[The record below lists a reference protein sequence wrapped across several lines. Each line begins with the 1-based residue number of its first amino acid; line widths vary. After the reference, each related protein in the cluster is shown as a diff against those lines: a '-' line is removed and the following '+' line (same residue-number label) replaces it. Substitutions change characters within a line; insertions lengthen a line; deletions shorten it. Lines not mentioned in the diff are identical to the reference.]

1 MKRMDLHPSRGAMS
15 SFIQGTVEKWP
26 DADKVDFLR
35 HLRDRREDQSLSPQ
49 IGIRYSWAN
58 GALNL
63 LISLDPSPD
72 RTGLFRF
79 LSSR

>member
-1 MKRMDLHPSRGAMS
+1 M
-15 SFIQGTVEKWP
+15 QGTVEQWP
-26 DADKVDFLR
+26 DANKVDFLR
-35 HLRDRREDQSLSPQ
+35 HLRDLTEDQSLSPQ

-63 LISLDPSPD
+63 LIFLDPSPD

-79 LSSR
+79 ISSRCTQHS

>member
-1 MKRMDLHPSRGAMS
+1 MAAPGPFL
-15 SFIQGTVEKWP
+15 QGTVEQRP

-35 HLRDRREDQSLSPQ
+35 HLRDLTEDQLLSPQ

-63 LISLDPSPD
+63 LISLDPSPN
-72 RTGLFRF
+72 RTGLYRF
-79 LSSR
+79 ISSRCTQHS